1 MIADALPF
9 LTTESN
15 SKSEYKK
22 LIFHNEDALI
32 EGLKNGNKQAIEK
45 LYKMYAGSLMGIISR
60 IVKFD
65 EIAEDI
71 LQDTFVKIWKCISQ
85 YDESK
90 GRLFTWMAN
99 LAKNAAID
107 QVRSKN
113 YTYYSKTDDLTAVN
127 TEVLDR
133 NSNISFNTETIGM
146 KQLMKHLKP
155 DQQNILDLIYFEGF
169 TQMEVSEYLNI
180 PLGTV
185 KTKIRLSILRLRKY
199 FNETNQELDKLVS

>member
-1 MIADALPF
+1 MIAYVLPF
-9 LTTESN
+9 LTTK
-15 SKSEYKK
+15 SKFEVEDQK
-22 LIFHNEDALI
+22 LIFHKEDALI
-32 EGLKNGNKQAIEK
+32 IGLKNGDKRAIEK

-71 LQDTFVKIWKCISQ
+71 LQDTFVKIWKSIAQ

-113 YTYYSKTDDLTAVN
+113 YANYSKTDDLTDVK

-133 NSNISFNTETIGM
+133 NSNVSFNTETIGM

-155 DQQNILDLIYFEGF
+155 DQQNILDLVYFEGY

-185 KTKIRLSILRLRKY
+185 KTKIRLSILTLRKY
-199 FNETNQELDKLVS
+199 FNETNSELNKLVS